1 MCELTLKRS
10 IMLDSGEIIPEGTTL
25 KNYGE
30 FTPLSIAPS
39 QSVTEIEQS
48 SKKLRKN

>member
-1 MCELTLKRS
+1 MNELILKRA
-10 IMLDSGEIIPEGTTL
+10 IMLDSGEIIPAGTVL

-39 QSVTEIEQS
+39 QSVTEIIPQ
-48 SKKLRKN
+48 KD